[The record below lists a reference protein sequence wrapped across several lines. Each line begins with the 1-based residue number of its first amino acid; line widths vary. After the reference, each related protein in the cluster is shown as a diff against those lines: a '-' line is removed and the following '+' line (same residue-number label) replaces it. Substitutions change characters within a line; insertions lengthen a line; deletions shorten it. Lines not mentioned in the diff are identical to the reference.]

1 MYGFKNFLNEIH
13 KRNEVEVS
21 SLKELVFENVV
32 CPTLKEIKGVLALYS
47 ITHMGSAQLLRC
59 VMVRGVLTSPR
70 ARRRRRP
77 APPRL
82 ASARHV
88 TSRHDTGRVRSG
100 RRAIWANVSASRVR
114 EATWVG
120 NFISVLI

>member
-77 APPRL
+77 A
-82 ASARHV
+82 SARHV

-114 EATWVG
+114 EATWAG
-120 NFISVLI
+120 NFISYWFNIIF

>member
-59 VMVRGVLTSPR
+59 VMVHGVLTSPR
-70 ARRRRRP
+70 APRP
-77 APPRL
+77 P
-82 ASARHV
+82 RHV
-88 TSRHDTGRVRSG
+88 TTRVGSG

-114 EATWVG
+114 EATWAG
-120 NFISVLI
+120 NFISYRFNIIF